1 MWLGRT
7 KSRVRFHDAPPP
19 PPKFACSSF
28 KDIHILLSDDDG
40 GGGGDTLGS
49 PRRLSICH
57 RTRSSVKSLIRS
69 LSHLPFL
76 EDAAAAAVAAEEKKE
91 EELRPEIRIPGAE
104 ATIVVYFTSLR
115 VVRSTFEDCKAV
127 RSILRAFRVPIDER
141 DLSMD
146 GRFTE
151 ELQGILGLT
160 EKSKLMLPRV
170 FIGGRYI
177 GGAEEVRCLHET
189 GELKKYVE
197 RLPRAELGTCDTCGG
212 YGFIL
217 CIECDG
223 SRKCY
228 SEKAGFRSCTLCNEN
243 GLIRA

>member
-7 KSRVRFHDAPPP
+7 KSRVRFHDAP

-40 GGGGDTLGS
+40 DTLDSRGKPS
-49 PRRLSICH
+49 VFH
-57 RTRSSVKSLIRS
+57 RTRSVKSLIRS
-69 LSHLPFL
+69 LSQLPSF
-76 EDAAAAAVAAEEKKE
+76 EIAAAAEADDEVEP
-91 EELRPEIRIPGAE
+91 RPEICIPDAE
-104 ATIVVYFTSLR
+104 KTIVVYFTSLR
-115 VVRSTFEDCKAV
+115 VVRSTFEDCKTV

-146 GRFTE
+146 SRFTE
-151 ELQGILGLT
+151 ELQRILGLT

-170 FIGGRYI
+170 FIAGRYI
-177 GGAEEVRCLHET
+177 GGAEEVRCLHES
-189 GELKKYVE
+189 GELKSYVE
-197 RLPRAELGTCDTCGG
+197 RLPPAELDTCDTCGG

-217 CIECDG
+217 CIDCDG
-223 SRKCY
+223 SRKCF

-243 GLIRA
+243 GLVRCPSCSSAPL